1 MIDDSERREVAARLR
16 ELDFHDFYNAADEV
30 DALETAIG
38 CCIGQDWQDQNWWHR
53 LADLIDRPTCKN
65 LAMHLVDE
73 LVCSACGERVDI
85 AYLDSE
91 DDYRVCYCPSCG
103 AKVVE

>member
-1 MIDDSERREVAARLR
+1 MISNDERREIATRLR
-16 ELDFHDFYNAADEV
+16 GLDFHEWYNAADEV
-30 DALETAIG
+30 DSLETAIG
-38 CCIGQDWQDQNWWHR
+38 CSIGQDWQDRGWWHR
-53 LADLIDRPTCKN
+53 LADLIEPPTCKN
-65 LAMHLVDE
+65 LATHLVDE

-91 DDYRVCYCPSCG
+91 DDYRVRYCPGCG

>member
-1 MIDDSERREVAARLR
+1 MINDSERRDIAARLR
-16 ELDFHDFYNAADEV
+16 GLDVHEWYNAADEV

-38 CCIGQDWQDQNWWHR
+38 CCIGQDLQDQAWWHR

-65 LAMHLVDE
+65 LATHLVDE
-73 LVCSACGERVDI
+73 LVCSACGERVGI
-85 AYLDSE
+85 AYIDSD
-91 DDYRVCYCPSCG
+91 DDYHVRYCPSCG

>member
-1 MIDDSERREVAARLR
+1 MISDDERREVAARLR
-16 ELDFHDFYNAADEV
+16 GLDFHEWYNAADEV

-38 CCIGQDWQDQNWWHR
+38 CCIGQDLQDQAWWHR

-65 LAMHLVDE
+65 LATHLVDE

-85 AYLDSE
+85 AYVDKD
-91 DDYRVCYCPSCG
+91 DDYRVRYCPSCG
-103 AKVVE
+103 AKVAE

>member
-1 MIDDSERREVAARLR
+1 M
-16 ELDFHDFYNAADEV
+16 DEV
-30 DALETAIG
+30 DSLETAIG
-38 CCIGQDWQDQNWWHR
+38 CSIGQDWQDQNWWHR

-65 LAMHLVDE
+65 LATHLVDE

-91 DDYRVCYCPSCG
+91 DDYRVRYCPGCG
-103 AKVVE
+103 AKVE

>member
-1 MIDDSERREVAARLR
+1 MISDSERREIAARLR
-16 ELDFHDFYNAADEV
+16 GLDVHEWYNAADEV

-38 CCIGQDWQDQNWWHR
+38 CCIGQDLQDQAWWHR
-53 LADLIDRPTCKN
+53 LADLIEPPTCKN
-65 LAMHLVDE
+65 LATHLVDE
-73 LVCSACGERVDI
+73 LVCSDCGERVDI

-91 DDYRVCYCPSCG
+91 DDYRVRYCPGCG

>member
-1 MIDDSERREVAARLR
+1 MIDDSERRDIAARLR
-16 ELDFHDFYNAADEV
+16 DLDVHEWYNAADEV

-38 CCIGQDWQDQNWWHR
+38 CCIGQDLQDQAWWHR
-53 LADLIDRPTCKN
+53 LADLIEPPTCKN
-65 LAMHLVDE
+65 LATHLVDE

-91 DDYRVCYCPSCG
+91 DDYRVRYCPGCG